1 LPEKKGETMEVFN
14 RVLVTLLLIVLCAT
28 LIWAMLQ
35 PLQIVE
41 ALRLTANGLEDV
53 MYSNYFLY
61 LGIAAAALFVVLV
74 LFWLE
79 VRRRARK
86 TVKVYQV
93 STGDVELSVS
103 SIGQSLVHYIDGLS
117 GVVKVRPRI
126 ISRGKALDVVLNV
139 ETRPD
144 VDVPAK
150 TSEICQVARDV
161 VEGKLGLH
169 LRKIQA
175 NIKYAPYPRGAEPVG
190 AAAATIT
197 PFAMPERTP
206 YVAPVKSVPTDPFAH
221 IPMEEQVEEEEP
233 AGPEEFVLPPLEE
246 DDDLS

>member
-1 LPEKKGETMEVFN
+1 MPEKKGGTMEIFN
-14 RVLVTLLLIVLCAT
+14 RVLVTLLLVVLCAA

-41 ALRLTANGLEDV
+41 ALRLTATGLEDL

-74 LFWLE
+74 FFWLE

-117 GVVKVRPRI
+117 GVVKVKPRI

-175 NIKYAPYPRGAEPVG
+175 NIKYAPYGPGAKAVG
-190 AAAATIT
+190 AAPTTVT
-197 PFAMPERTP
+197 PFAMPERRP
-206 YVAPVKSVPTDPFAH
+206 YVAPVESAPVASFDA
-221 IPMEEQVEEEEP
+221 MEEQVEEEEP
-233 AGPEEFVLPPLEE
+233 DDAEEFVLPPLDG